1 MGQVE
6 SDGKGLVLGED
17 THSKSV
23 RTLRKREE
31 MHSGGE
37 KGTEDT
43 KIVIR
48 IKKGSEAL

>member
-1 MGQVE
+1 MR
-6 SDGKGLVLGED
+6 GED

-37 KGTEDT
+37 KGTKDT
-43 KIVIR
+43 KVVSR
-48 IKKGSEAL
+48 MKKGSEAL